1 MELSLFTFFTIA
13 NATTSFLEDNKIR
26 EGGFGPVYKGTKG
39 AIRGAPLLQLEVST
53 CMFRVSCMVAADDSI
68 EASIVV
74 CLRRPLKVIDL
85 HSDKDLML
93 DEVIEYLKSLQM
105 QIQISIGIEKQTAKL
120 QGSDEGVAAR
130 HESCHVVIGTDVST
144 LLEGQPR
151 VEVRH
156 I

>member
-53 CMFRVSCMVAADDSI
+53 CMFVRLFLHGDVGIVMFLDNSGVTTSHVAARKR
-68 EASIVV
+68 VH
-74 CLRRPLKVIDL
+74 R
-85 HSDKDLML
+85 
-93 DEVIEYLKSLQM
+93 Y
-105 QIQISIGIEKQTAKL
+105 
-120 QGSDEGVAAR
+120 DEGVAAR

-151 VEVRH
+151 VE
-156 I
+156 